1 MYSYDDCVVISNQD
15 MAMFQYNQRM
25 NPEAKQHGTGRG
37 LARNN
42 DYVTERLNV

>member
-1 MYSYDDCVVISNQD
+1 MCSYDDCMVIFNQE

-25 NPEAKQHGTGRG
+25 NSEAQQQGTGRG

-42 DYVTERLNV
+42 NYATERLSV